1 MKMVCVGGGPAGL
14 YFSILA
20 KLSNP
25 KHDVTVV
32 ERNPAGVTYGWGV
45 VFWDDLLDDLYRNDP
60 VSAQRIAQAAARWD
74 TQEVHLRGQ
83 FATHIGGYG
92 FALGRDRLLDI
103 LIRRAKGLGVD
114 VRFQQDVTDASAF
127 ADADLVV
134 ACDGVNS
141 RLRQRYVSHFQTHV
155 EEGRNKYIWLG
166 TNKVFDAFTFAFE
179 ETPAGWLWFHG
190 YRFNGETSTCIVE
203 CQEATWKALGFD
215 TLGPDETLRK
225 LEDIFQ
231 NQLRGRSLF
240 NQLKGM
246 GKAPWLNFK
255 RITNERWYHDNVVLM
270 GDAAHTTHFSIG
282 SGTKLAI
289 QDAIGLAQQLRA
301 HPEDLPAALEAYD
314 EERRAA
320 LLAIQLAARS
330 SSEWFENVPSYVNQ
344 DATAFAYSLLNRRG
358 SSVWSYL
365 LLMASQQPTLRG
377 ALRQIHASKRWVRA
391 RRRGRGAVAL
401 SAPPPG

>member
-25 KHDVTVV
+25 KHDITVL

-60 VSAQRIAQAAARWD
+60 VSAQRIALSAARWD
-74 TQEVHLRGQ
+74 TQEVHLRGRY
-83 FATHIGGYG
+83 ATHIGGYG

-103 LIRRAKGLGVD
+103 LIRRARGLGVD
-114 VRFQQDVTDASAF
+114 VRFEHDVTDPAAF
-127 ADADLVV
+127 MDADLVV

-141 RLRQRYVSHFQTHV
+141 RLRQRHAHHFQTHM

-166 TNKVFDAFTFAFE
+166 TNQVFDAFTFAFE

-190 YRFNGETSTCIVE
+190 YRFNSETSTCIVE
-203 CQEATWKALGFD
+203 CQEATWRALGFD
-215 TLGPDETLRK
+215 TMGPDATLRK
-225 LEDIFQ
+225 LEGIFHSRLQ
-231 NQLRGRSLF
+231 GRSLF

-246 GKAPWLNFK
+246 GRAPWLNFK
-255 RITNERWYHDNVVLM
+255 RITNERWYHDNLVLM

-282 SGTKLAI
+282 SGTKLAM
-289 QDAIGLAQQLRA
+289 QDAIGLARQLREQ
-301 HPEDLPAALEAYD
+301 PDVPTALEAYD
-314 EERRAA
+314 EERRAS

-330 SSEWFENVPSYVNQ
+330 SSEWFENVPSYVDQ
-344 DATAFAYSLLNRRG
+344 DATQFAYSLLNRRG

-365 LLMASQQPTLRG
+365 LLMASQQPSLQGMLRK
-377 ALRQIHASKRWVRA
+377 IHHSKQWVREQ
-391 RRRGRGAVAL
+391 RRGRGTVAL
-401 SAPPPG
+401 SLPPPPA